1 MENPASAGYTII
13 VPAQLQNN
21 QWWLHE
27 VNGEPAVL
35 FYIDKVDK
43 DGAGLSWITYTRY
56 MAGRPPQTSRLKES
70 ELGIITKKTRHVV
83 DTDQISKLLMLWG
96 NFG

>member
-1 MENPASAGYTII
+1 M
-13 VPAQLQNN
+13 QNN

-35 FYIDKVDK
+35 FYIDTVTRDAN
-43 DGAGLSWITYTRY
+43 GVSWITYTRY
-56 MAGRPPQTSRLKES
+56 MPGRPPQTSRLKES
-70 ELGIITKKTRHVV
+70 ELAVIKSRARHVA
-83 DTDQISKLLMLWG
+83 DADQISKLLMLWG

>member
-1 MENPASAGYTII
+1 MPVT
-13 VPAQLQNN
+13 LQSN

-35 FYIDKVDK
+35 FYIEKVQVDP
-43 DGAGLSWITYTRY
+43 AGVSWVTFTRY
-56 MAGRPPQTSRLKES
+56 MGGRPPQTSRLQES
-70 ELGIITKKTRHVV
+70 ELGIIKNSKWTRPVP
-83 DTDQISKLLMLWG
+83 DAGQISKLLMLWG